1 MQRVCPMI
9 CSICKKEAQELTEQ
23 EKDGSSRM
31 VCRECLARE
40 QAGEP
45 CRCKETIGKS
55 TSDILKMVVKD
66 MVGRK
71 KSTPAS

>member
-1 MQRVCPMI
+1 MI
-9 CSICKKEAQELTEQ
+9 CSICKEETKELIRQETG
-23 EKDGSSRM
+23 DTIRM
-31 VCRECLARE
+31 VCRKCLAE
-40 QAGEP
+40 EKEAAS

-71 KSTPAS
+71 K